1 MEIVTNEFD
10 ATIEKAKATLFSI
23 VGFKG
28 SVDYFDKKR
37 SWDSVFSSSSCHFW
51 LSRSKKD
58 GMLIRGTTFASSSP
72 SVILNWLIERDLVTG
87 IEGLSTKSKIL
98 KRYNNGSG
106 ISITLRTIMCKSGSI
121 MSSNRDFHI
130 ITSISTHEDGSY
142 VIATRS
148 IPEDFNQKKKSS
160 TNGLIRGLVH
170 GSGFILR
177 PWKKGGD
184 QDGCEIL
191 YAAHL
196 DMLGS
201 RTGRINAAKT
211 DTLIAAIIS
220 TVQAIQNFIDPRNNN
235 NNNNSIE
242 KENNFL
248 KFDNRM
254 SDVESQEM
262 LNLNFKLEINTKQK
276 GELKTVANEALLKMR
291 KLHTLLEISKSK
303 FANSNDDTNEITENW
318 EAFYYSD
325 DIVIKE
331 LNVENNPI
339 GILSASCTIAVC

>member
-1 MEIVTNEFD
+1 
-10 ATIEKAKATLFSI
+10 
-23 VGFKG
+23 
-28 SVDYFDKKR
+28 
-37 SWDSVFSSSSCHFW
+37 
-51 LSRSKKD
+51 
-58 GMLIRGTTFASSSP
+58 
-72 SVILNWLIERDLVTG
+72 
-87 IEGLSTKSKIL
+87 
-98 KRYNNGSG
+98 
-106 ISITLRTIMCKSGSI
+106 
-121 MSSNRDFHI
+121 
-130 ITSISTHEDGSY
+130 
-142 VIATRS
+142 
-148 IPEDFNQKKKSS
+148 
-160 TNGLIRGLVH
+160 
-170 GSGFILR
+170 
-177 PWKKGGD
+177 
-184 QDGCEIL
+184 
-191 YAAHL
+191 
-196 DMLGS
+196 MLGS

-291 KLHTLLEISKSK
+291 KLHTLLEKSKSK
-303 FANSNDDTNEITENW
+303 FANNNDDTNEITENW

-339 GILSASCTIAVC
+339 GILSASCTIAVLLIFYISAYYYDYFYYNLKYIAL